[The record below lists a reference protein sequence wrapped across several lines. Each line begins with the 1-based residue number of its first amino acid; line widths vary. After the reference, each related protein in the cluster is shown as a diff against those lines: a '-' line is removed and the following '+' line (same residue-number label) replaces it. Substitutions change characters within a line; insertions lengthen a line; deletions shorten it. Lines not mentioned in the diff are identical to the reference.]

1 MVNMSSIDYN
11 ICVLKYNAG
20 KQCDNIMYTCTH
32 EWIN

>member
-11 ICVLKYNAG
+11 ICVLNNAG